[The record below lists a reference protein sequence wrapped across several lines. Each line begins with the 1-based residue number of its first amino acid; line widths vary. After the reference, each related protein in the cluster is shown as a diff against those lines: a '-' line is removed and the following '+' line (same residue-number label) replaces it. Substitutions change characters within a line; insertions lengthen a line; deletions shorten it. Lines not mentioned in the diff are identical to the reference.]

1 MKTRMIVHDV
11 VINGK
16 MTECLYKI
24 ICGNDAKVEKN
35 ALAEAIA
42 ETGDKT
48 MRIITDEVAF

>member
-16 MTECLYKI
+16 VTECLYKI
-24 ICGNDAKVEKN
+24 ICGNNAEFERK

-48 MRIITDEVAF
+48 MRIITDENPF